1 MVNTKV
7 CVFRETVPTQPGGG
21 EAGISVIIRSLEF
34 IDKKNS
40 GLLIKFNLTGT
51 LQSALS
57 VNQITVLILH
67 WMQTSGS
74 HRRGN
79 HWQYS

>member
-21 EAGISVIIRSLEF
+21 EAGIGVIIRSLEF

-40 GLLIKFNLTGT
+40 GLLIKFNLTET
-51 LQSALS
+51 LQSAPSENLT
-57 VNQITVLILH
+57 IPLILH
-67 WMQTSGS
+67 WMQTSGN